1 MAAKRFL
8 IIVLVFFSFS
18 AAAQDED
25 EDVIRQ
31 QVIEQR
37 IEAIVENLDEG
48 ADLDFTTLFD
58 VLSTYMERP
67 INLNQ
72 ADANELR
79 QLYLLS
85 DAQIMNLLAHINRFG
100 ELRELFELQAV
111 KGWDQYTIYQV
122 LPFVTVYPPI
132 EATKWTFKEVMKEG
146 EHDLFLR
153 YSRILEDQAGYAP
166 ISDAEY
172 AENPNRRYLGSP
184 DRIYARYRFRY
195 KNNLSIGMTAEKDPG
210 EEFFKGTQKRG
221 FDFYSGH
228 VYYEEKGWLRKFV
241 VGDFQAQFGQGLTLW
256 SGLGF
261 GKSPF
266 IASVKRNGLGIRPY
280 TAVGE
285 NLFLRGGAITLGKG
299 KTELTVLYS
308 NKLIDANVTQI
319 DSTDTEIRVSI
330 SSFQQ
335 SGLHRTLNELA
346 DRKVI
351 REQQMGGN
359 LSYRS
364 RKLTIGAT
372 YMASQW
378 GAELDRNLQIYN
390 QFEFNSNRNAV
401 GGVNYNLIVRN
412 MNFFGETAMSQ
423 NGGWATLNGVLMALD
438 QRLTVAIV
446 NRNFQRNYQNL
457 YANVFAERSSPTN
470 EKGTYIAIDFKP
482 VRKWTITGYADYFTF
497 PWLSYQADQPTSGY
511 EYLAQLSHKPNKT
524 SEYYVRWRFRS
535 KDKNSPQTDQPI
547 DYTNPWTQENFRIH
561 FSYKPHLNL
570 QLKTR
575 AEWIRYQHEGQAA
588 EKGFML
594 YQDVLFKKIG
604 SPFTFS
610 MRYALFNTDSYNSR
624 LYAYENDVLYFF
636 SIPAYSGTGSRVY
649 AMTKWHLRRGVDLW
663 VRYARWL
670 YTDRNSVNSGLE
682 AIDGNARSE
691 IRVQLRV
698 RL

>member
-1 MAAKRFL
+1 MDAKRFL
-8 IIVLVFFSFS
+8 ILALVLFSFC
-18 AAAQDED
+18 AAAQDD
-25 EDVIRQ
+25 DVIRQ

-72 ADANELR
+72 ADADELR

-85 DAQIMNLLAHINRFG
+85 DAQIMNLLAHISRFG
-100 ELRELFELQAV
+100 ELREIFELQAV
-111 KGWDQYTIYQV
+111 NGWDQYTIYQV

-153 YSRILEDQAGYAP
+153 YSRILEDQAGYSP

-184 DRIYARYRFRY
+184 DRVYARYRFRY

-335 SGLHRTLNELA
+335 SGLHRTPNELA

-359 LSYRS
+359 LTYRS
-364 RKLTIGAT
+364 RKLTVGAT

-378 GAELDRNLQIYN
+378 GAELDRSLQIYN

-401 GGVNYNLIVRN
+401 GGLNYNLIVRN

-446 NRNFQRNYQNL
+446 NRNFQRDYQNL

-470 EKGTYIAIDFKP
+470 EKGTYVGIDFKP

-649 AMTKWHLRRGVDLW
+649 AMTKWHLSRGVDLW

>member
-1 MAAKRFL
+1 MAL
-8 IIVLVFFSFS
+8 VLFSFC

-25 EDVIRQ
+25 DDVIRQ

-72 ADANELR
+72 ADADELR

-85 DAQIMNLLAHINRFG
+85 DAQIMNLLAHISRFG
-100 ELRELFELQAV
+100 ELREIFELQAV
-111 KGWDQYTIYQV
+111 KGWDQYTVYQV

-184 DRIYARYRFRY
+184 DRVYARYRFRY

-335 SGLHRTLNELA
+335 SGLHRTPNELA

-351 REQQMGGN
+351 REQQMGVN
-359 LSYRS
+359 LTYRS
-364 RKLTIGAT
+364 RKLTVGAT

-378 GAELDRNLQIYN
+378 GAELDR
-390 QFEFNSNRNAV
+390 
-401 GGVNYNLIVRN
+401 
-412 MNFFGETAMSQ
+412 
-423 NGGWATLNGVLMALD
+423 
-438 QRLTVAIV
+438 
-446 NRNFQRNYQNL
+446 
-457 YANVFAERSSPTN
+457 
-470 EKGTYIAIDFKP
+470 
-482 VRKWTITGYADYFTF
+482 
-497 PWLSYQADQPTSGY
+497 
-511 EYLAQLSHKPNKT
+511 
-524 SEYYVRWRFRS
+524 
-535 KDKNSPQTDQPI
+535 
-547 DYTNPWTQENFRIH
+547 
-561 FSYKPHLNL
+561 
-570 QLKTR
+570 
-575 AEWIRYQHEGQAA
+575 
-588 EKGFML
+588 
-594 YQDVLFKKIG
+594 
-604 SPFTFS
+604 
-610 MRYALFNTDSYNSR
+610 
-624 LYAYENDVLYFF
+624 
-636 SIPAYSGTGSRVY
+636 
-649 AMTKWHLRRGVDLW
+649 
-663 VRYARWL
+663 
-670 YTDRNSVNSGLE
+670 
-682 AIDGNARSE
+682 
-691 IRVQLRV
+691 
-698 RL
+698 